1 MGSLAGVKT
10 MNLAMEDKIKEGF
23 YALCLAILK
32 GYSVS
37 EAFHALEMPNW
48 KKDPSKIDIWAT
60 AQERSVTETAKECGC
75 SVSTVKR
82 CKRMK
87 LEQQS
92 LWNVFGNDLKNKTY

>member
-10 MNLAMEDKIKEGF
+10 MEDKIKEGY

-32 GYSVS
+32 GYSVN

-60 AQERSVTETAKECGC
+60 AQERSVTETAK
-75 SVSTVKR
+75 SVDAPSQ
-82 CKRMK
+82 
-87 LEQQS
+87 L
-92 LWNVFGNDLKNKTY
+92 

>member
-10 MNLAMEDKIKEGF
+10 MNLAMEDKIKEGY

-48 KKDPSKIDIWAT
+48 K
-60 AQERSVTETAKECGC
+60 ERSFKNRHLGDGTGTECD
-75 SVSTVKR
+75 R
-82 CKRMK
+82 NCKRVWMLRLNRK
-87 LEQQS
+87 ALQADEIGTAEFVGCF
-92 LWNVFGNDLKNKTY
+92 WK

>member
-10 MNLAMEDKIKEGF
+10 MEGKIKEG
-23 YALCLAILK
+23 YCALCLAILK
-32 GYSVS
+32 GYSVN
-37 EAFHALEMPNW
+37 EAFHALEMPYW

-92 LWNVFGNDLKNKTY
+92 LWDVFGHDVL

>member
-1 MGSLAGVKT
+1 MRWK
-10 MNLAMEDKIKEGF
+10 
-23 YALCLAILK
+23 CQ
-32 GYSVS
+32 
-37 EAFHALEMPNW
+37 LEER
-48 KKDPSKIDIWAT
+48 SFKIDIWAT

-92 LWNVFGNDLKNKTY
+92 LWECF

>member
-1 MGSLAGVKT
+1 

-37 EAFHALEMPNW
+37 EAFHALEMSNW

-75 SVSTVKR
+75 CLNRKALQADEIGTAEFVGCFWK
-82 CKRMK
+82 
-87 LEQQS
+87 
-92 LWNVFGNDLKNKTY
+92 

>member
-1 MGSLAGVKT
+1 MPCDSQ
-10 MNLAMEDKIKEGF
+10 
-23 YALCLAILK
+23 
-32 GYSVS
+32 GYSVN

-92 LWNVFGNDLKNKTY
+92 LWDVFGNDLKNKTY